1 MPHLLLTWLI
11 CFVALALAVGGLAV
25 WYRLIGSEFDG
36 KDFWFE
42 VGVIGFAAAA
52 QRGVI
57 AGLRAM
63 EADSGAVL
71 GDAMMLMAVVAT
83 FFIYKVTH
91 YEDMSDTEI
100 FTICLVNI
108 ASWLAL
114 TMLADAVLGG

>member
-1 MPHLLLTWLI
+1 MPHLLLTWLV

-52 QRGVI
+52 QTGVI
-57 AGLRAM
+57 AVLQAVESEYGAMLGRAM
-63 EADSGAVL
+63 LMFGVL
-71 GDAMMLMAVVAT
+71 AT
-83 FFIYKVTH
+83 FVIYKLTH
-91 YEDMSDTEI
+91 YEDMSDMDI

-108 ASWLAL
+108 ASWFAL
-114 TMLADAVLGG
+114 MMLADALLGW